1 MKNIKKDILIIDNS
15 TTDFISF
22 EEYNLMSFDNQLDI
36 DVNVIDKTSNGLIYK
51 TLQAVTV
58 CDTIEEASNWLK
70 CTRQALYKSMQLYGV
85 MKYKQYSLELVE
97 AL

>member
-1 MKNIKKDILIIDNS
+1 MKKDILIIDNN

-22 EEYNLMSFDNQLDI
+22 EEYNLMSLDNQLDI
-36 DVNVIDKTSNGLIYK
+36 DVNVTERTNTGLVYK

-58 CDTIEEASNWLK
+58 CDTIEEATRWLK
-70 CTRQALYKSMQLYGV
+70 CKRDTLYKSLHTKGIMQ
-85 MKYKQYSLELVE
+85 YKNYSLEIVE